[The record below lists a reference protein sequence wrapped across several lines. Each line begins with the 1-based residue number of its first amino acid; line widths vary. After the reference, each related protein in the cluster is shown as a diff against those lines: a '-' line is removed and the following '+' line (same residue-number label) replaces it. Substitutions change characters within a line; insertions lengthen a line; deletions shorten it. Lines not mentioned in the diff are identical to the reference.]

1 MTYIGLW
8 DKVFNRFYQ
17 SNAYMTIDG
26 EYTQIKLIPGPDVIE
41 NNEPK
46 VLEKTYR

>member
-1 MTYIGLW
+1 
-8 DKVFNRFYQ
+8 
-17 SNAYMTIDG
+17 MTIDG
-26 EYTQIKLIPGPDVIE
+26 EYTQINLIPGPDIIE